1 MIFETIWE
9 TSKYNWAFWLSHIL
23 GILGVSALLFFAF
36 RIKSQ
41 SKRKIIYMIT
51 IIVMS
56 IFITAS
62 TILSVQIKWERR
74 CDAAQTK
81 KEKTA
86 VANRDG
92 ANLTF
97 SPIIGGF
104 KSLIYVAIGMI
115 ALIIIKKIKLHQDRI
130 M

>member
-92 ANLTF
+92 ANLAF

-115 ALIIIKKIKLHQDRI
+115 ALIIIKKIKLQQDRI

>member
-104 KSLIYVAIGMI
+104 KSLIYVGIGMI
-115 ALIIIKKIKLHQDRI
+115 ALIIIQKIKLHQDRI